1 MTDFL
6 NEDNVRLLWEVLMD
20 EDILR
25 SKPKEFIEYFLQIFQ
40 KNLVPFY
47 ENERKIVA
55 SIPQNL
61 VLFDK
66 KYISFMMDII
76 MKLETQSLSLPLIKT
91 TPPVKKEM
99 ITYEEIQEERKT
111 QFERDLTKKRDEF
124 QKAVALPI
132 PPTPSFGD
140 QMLEEKPPISELE
153 RRIQQTISER
163 NFDLEN
169 RNYSQNNIQQAAN
182 WLNPQDTSV
191 KKEKVNMNDIIQ
203 SKFTGSIVEKPIQNV
218 KYIKIEEPLIKE
230 NIIQPVVLDEIP
242 MKEKHIRWNE
252 KLEESFFIVPL
263 PETNTN
269 TKTLD
274 NNNPIFSKLKILPKS
289 FNQNDPEPFVDI
301 NGNTAFKEVRIKQL
315 EDEIKSLYHKMDEMS
330 ENIKQM
336 KEFIYS
342 QKNEIK

>member
-1 MTDFL
+1 MNDFL
-6 NEDNVRLLWEVLMD
+6 NEDNVQLLWEVLID
-20 EDILR
+20 EDILS
-25 SKPKEFIEYFLQIFQ
+25 SKSKEFIEYFLQFFQ

-47 ENERKIVA
+47 ENERKTVA

-61 VLFDK
+61 VSLNK
-66 KYISFMMDII
+66 KYISFMMDTI
-76 MKLETQSLSLPLIKT
+76 MKIETQSLIKT
-91 TPPVKKEM
+91 VTPVKKEM

-111 QFERDLTKKRDEF
+111 IFERELSKKRDEF

-169 RNYSQNNIQQAAN
+169 RNYSQNTVQQAAN

-203 SKFTGSIVEKPIQNV
+203 NNITDTVVEKPTQTV

-230 NIIQPVVLDEIP
+230 NIIQPVILDELP
-242 MKEKHIRWNE
+242 MKEKHIQWNE
-252 KLEESFFIVPL
+252 KLEETFFIK
-263 PETNTN
+263 ETN

-274 NNNPIFSKLKILPKS
+274 NNNPIFSKLKILPKLLHPD
-289 FNQNDPEPFVDI
+289 NPEPFVDT
-301 NGNTAFKEVRIKQL
+301 TAFKDVRIQQL
-315 EDEIKSLYHKMDEMS
+315 EDEIKSLNHKMDEMS

-336 KEFIYS
+336 KEFMYS
-342 QKNEIK
+342 QKTK

>member
-1 MTDFL
+1 MNDFL

-20 EDILR
+20 ENILH
-25 SKPKEFIEYFLQIFQ
+25 SKPKELIDYFLQIFQ

-47 ENERKIVA
+47 ENERKTVA

-61 VLFDK
+61 IFFNK
-66 KYISFMMDII
+66 KYISFMMDTIV
-76 MKLETQSLSLPLIKT
+76 KLETQSLSLIKT
-91 TPPVKKEM
+91 APPVKKEM

-111 QFERDLTKKRDEF
+111 IFERELSKKRDEF

-169 RNYSQNNIQQAAN
+169 RNYTQNTAQQAAN

-191 KKEKVNMNDIIQ
+191 KKEKVNMNDIL
-203 SKFTGSIVEKPIQNV
+203 QNKLTNGGPNPVQTV

-230 NIIQPVVLDEIP
+230 NIIQPIVLDEITI
-242 MKEKHIRWNE
+242 KEKHIRWNE
-252 KLEESFFIVPL
+252 KLEEQFFIVPL
-263 PETNTN
+263 QETNTN
-269 TKTLD
+269 INTLN
-274 NNNPIFSKLKILPKS
+274 NNNPIFSKLKILP
-289 FNQNDPEPFVDI
+289 NNPEPFI
-301 NGNTAFKEVRIKQL
+301 NTAAFKEVRIQQL
-315 EDEIKSLYHKMDEMS
+315 EHEIKSIYHKMDEMS
-330 ENIKQM
+330 ENINQM

-342 QKNEIK
+342 QK

>member
-20 EDILR
+20 ENILH
-25 SKPKEFIEYFLQIFQ
+25 SKPKELIDYFLQIFQ

-47 ENERKIVA
+47 ENERKTVA

-61 VLFDK
+61 IFFNK
-66 KYISFMMDII
+66 KYISFMMDTIV
-76 MKLETQSLSLPLIKT
+76 KLETQSLPSIKT
-91 TPPVKKEM
+91 APPVKKEM

-111 QFERDLTKKRDEF
+111 IFERELTKKRDEF

-140 QMLEEKPPISELE
+140 QILEEKPPISELE

-169 RNYSQNNIQQAAN
+169 RNYSQNTAQQAAN

-191 KKEKVNMNDIIQ
+191 KKEKVNMNDIL
-203 SKFTGSIVEKPIQNV
+203 QNKLTNGGPNPAHTV

-230 NIIQPVVLDEIP
+230 NIIQPIVLDEIT

-252 KLEESFFIVPL
+252 KLEEQFFIVPL
-263 PETNTN
+263 QETNTN
-269 TKTLD
+269 TNIKTLD

-289 FNQNDPEPFVDI
+289 LTSNDVEPFI
-301 NGNTAFKEVRIKQL
+301 NTTAFKEVRIQQL
-315 EDEIKSLYHKMDEMS
+315 EDEIKSIYHKMDEMS

-336 KEFIYS
+336 KDFMYS
-342 QKNEIK
+342 QK

>member
-1 MTDFL
+1 MTNFL

-20 EDILR
+20 ENILY
-25 SKPKEFIEYFLQIFQ
+25 SKPKELIDYFLQIFQ

-47 ENERKIVA
+47 ENERKTIDT
-55 SIPQNL
+55 IPQNL
-61 VLFDK
+61 IFFNK
-66 KYISFMMDII
+66 KYISFMMDTIV
-76 MKLETQSLSLPLIKT
+76 KLETQSLPLIKT
-91 TPPVKKEM
+91 MTPVKKEM

-111 QFERDLTKKRDEF
+111 IFERELSKKRDEF

-169 RNYSQNNIQQAAN
+169 RNYNQNTAQQVAN
-182 WLNPQDTSV
+182 WLNPQDTSL
-191 KKEKVNMNDIIQ
+191 KKEKVNMNDIL
-203 SKFTGSIVEKPIQNV
+203 QNKLTNGGPNPVQTV

-230 NIIQPVVLDEIP
+230 NIIQPIILDEIP
-242 MKEKHIRWNE
+242 IKEKHIQWNE

-263 PETNTN
+263 QETNTN
-269 TKTLD
+269 TNIKTLD
-274 NNNPIFSKLKILPKS
+274 NNDPIFSKLKILPKS
-289 FNQNDPEPFVDI
+289 LTSNDVEPFI
-301 NGNTAFKEVRIKQL
+301 NTTAFKEVRIQQL
-315 EDEIKSLYHKMDEMS
+315 EDEIKSIYHKMDEMS

-342 QKNEIK
+342 QK

>member
-20 EDILR
+20 ENILH
-25 SKPKEFIEYFLQIFQ
+25 SKPKELIDYFLQIFQ

-47 ENERKIVA
+47 ENERKTVA

-61 VLFDK
+61 IFFNK
-66 KYISFMMDII
+66 KYISFMMDTIV
-76 MKLETQSLSLPLIKT
+76 KLETQSLSLPSIKT
-91 TPPVKKEM
+91 APPVKKEM

-111 QFERDLTKKRDEF
+111 IFERELTKKRDEF

-140 QMLEEKPPISELE
+140 QILEEKPPISELE

-169 RNYSQNNIQQAAN
+169 RNYTQNTAQQAAN

-191 KKEKVNMNDIIQ
+191 KKEKVNMNDIL
-203 SKFTGSIVEKPIQNV
+203 QNKLTNGGPNPAHTV

-230 NIIQPVVLDEIP
+230 NIIQPIVLDEIT

-252 KLEESFFIVPL
+252 KLEEQFFIVPL
-263 PETNTN
+263 QETNTKTN

-289 FNQNDPEPFVDI
+289 LTSNDVEPFI
-301 NGNTAFKEVRIKQL
+301 NTTAFKEVRIQQL
-315 EDEIKSLYHKMDEMS
+315 EDEIKSIYHKIDEMS

-336 KEFIYS
+336 KEFVYS
-342 QKNEIK
+342 QK

>member
-20 EDILR
+20 ENILH
-25 SKPKEFIEYFLQIFQ
+25 SKPKELIDYFLQIFQ

-47 ENERKIVA
+47 ENERKTMA

-61 VLFDK
+61 IFFNK
-66 KYISFMMDII
+66 KYISFMMDTIV
-76 MKLETQSLSLPLIKT
+76 KLETQALSLPLIKT
-91 TPPVKKEM
+91 APPVKKEM

-111 QFERDLTKKRDEF
+111 IFERELTKKRDEF

-169 RNYSQNNIQQAAN
+169 RNYTQNTVQQAAN

-191 KKEKVNMNDIIQ
+191 KKEKVNMNDILQ
-203 SKFTGSIVEKPIQNV
+203 NKLTTGPKPVQTV

-230 NIIQPVVLDEIP
+230 NIIQPIVLDETP

-252 KLEESFFIVPL
+252 KLEESFFIK
-263 PETNTN
+263 ETNTN
-269 TKTLD
+269 TLD

-289 FNQNDPEPFVDI
+289 LNSNDVEPFI
-301 NGNTAFKEVRIKQL
+301 NTTAFKEVRIQQL
-315 EDEIKSLYHKMDEMS
+315 EDEIKSIYHKMDEMS

-342 QKNEIK
+342 QK

>member
-20 EDILR
+20 ENILH
-25 SKPKEFIEYFLQIFQ
+25 SKPKELIDYFLQIFQ

-47 ENERKIVA
+47 ENERKTVA

-61 VLFDK
+61 IFFNK
-66 KYISFMMDII
+66 KYISFMMDTIV
-76 MKLETQSLSLPLIKT
+76 KLETQSLSLPSIKT
-91 TPPVKKEM
+91 APPVKKEM

-111 QFERDLTKKRDEF
+111 IFERELSKKRDEF

-140 QMLEEKPPISELE
+140 QILEEKPPISELE

-169 RNYSQNNIQQAAN
+169 RNYSQNTAQQAAN

-191 KKEKVNMNDIIQ
+191 KKEKVNMNDIL
-203 SKFTGSIVEKPIQNV
+203 QNKLTNGGPNPAHTV

-230 NIIQPVVLDEIP
+230 NIIQPIVLDEIT

-263 PETNTN
+263 QETNTKTN

-289 FNQNDPEPFVDI
+289 LTSNDVEPFI
-301 NGNTAFKEVRIKQL
+301 NTTAFKEVRIQQL
-315 EDEIKSLYHKMDEMS
+315 EDEIKSIYHKMDEMS

-336 KEFIYS
+336 KDFMYS
-342 QKNEIK
+342 QK